1 VFFKIRV
8 VSLGGPSRYG
18 VTFFVGP
25 DKDHLEHAGTL
36 NLEETE
42 YETLML
48 ALHRGFS
55 DLRDAALT
63 VEAP

>member
-1 VFFKIRV
+1 MNFKVRV
-8 VSLGGPSRYG
+8 VSVGSTSRYG

-36 NLEETE
+36 NLEGDE

-55 DLRDAALT
+55 DLRDAELV
-63 VEAP
+63 VEQ